1 MMKANGIRSG
11 ITILCSLLFV
21 GHLIWP
27 KLSLDLT
34 STFLLIVG
42 LIPWLAPV
50 IKSIELPGGFKIEVQ
65 DLKAAT
71 EKIVG
76 SDDEPIKARAA
87 NIQTLAPD
95 FEKAA
100 SFATLR
106 QLAQEDPNLTL
117 VGFRIELERRLNAL
131 ATKHDVV
138 THHKS
143 AGQLLRVLQA
153 RNIIPPKMA
162 AGLADLVALGNQ
174 AAHGAE
180 VSESAARWVL
190 DTAPEVLD
198 ELDRLIESGQ

>member
-1 MMKANGIRSG
+1 VKANRIRWSISG
-11 ITILCSLLFV
+11 FCFLLLV
-21 GHLIWP
+21 LHVIWP

-34 STFLLIVG
+34 STIILVVG

-50 IKSIELPGGFKIEVQ
+50 IKTIELPGGFKIEVQ

-76 SDDEPIKARAA
+76 SEAEPIKARSA
-87 NIQTLAPD
+87 NIQTIPAD
-95 FEKAA
+95 SEKAA

-131 ATKHDVV
+131 AAKHDLV
-138 THHKS
+138 TYPKS
-143 AGQLLRVLQA
+143 AGQLLRVLQEKSL
-153 RNIIPPKMA
+153 IPSKMA
-162 AGLADLVALGNQ
+162 SGLADLVALGNQ

-180 VSESAARWVL
+180 VSANAARWVL
-190 DTAPEVLD
+190 DTAPEVLN
-198 ELDRLIESGQ
+198 ELDRLIRSE

>member
-1 MMKANGIRSG
+1 VKASRIRWS
-11 ITILCSLLFV
+11 ISVVCVLLFA
-21 GHLIWP
+21 GHLVWP

-34 STFLLIVG
+34 STILLVIGV
-42 LIPWLAPV
+42 IPWLAPV

-87 NIQTLAPD
+87 NIQTIASD
-95 FEKAA
+95 SERTA

-131 ATKHDVV
+131 AAKHDLV

-153 RNIIPPKMA
+153 KNLIPSKMA
-162 AGLADLVALGNQ
+162 SGFADLLALGNQ

-180 VSESAARWVL
+180 VSANAARWVL
-190 DTAPEVLD
+190 DTAPEVLS
-198 ELDRLIESGQ
+198 ELDRLIQSE